1 MRFLLLALIISTT
14 TLRAGSVSGAPSS
27 KNSDGCFHCGA
38 DITSTKPGG
47 DGELQALRSIANALS
62 PEVDFGILAERI
74 CYMYLKPGD
83 KAAKVKHT
91 IVDFLED
98 NLNIK
103 DPSKKE
109 IISVLN
115 KHKNE
120 LTCDDKHFM
129 SYAIKRGLYNEIF
142 YFLFFDENDLYSE
155 EYKLDFN
162 AITKTY
168 NPKTKEYELMT
179 VLDYIEKV
187 ALVEKEAKS
196 TRRELN
202 EMKEDIIDLFG
213 AKRYEELSKK
223 EKAEAKQLIARR
235 EQERSQG

>member
-1 MRFLLLALIISTT
+1 
-14 TLRAGSVSGAPSS
+14 
-27 KNSDGCFHCGA
+27 
-38 DITSTKPGG
+38 
-47 DGELQALRSIANALS
+47 
-62 PEVDFGILAERI
+62 
-74 CYMYLKPGD
+74 MYLKPGD

>member
-47 DGELQALRSIANALS
+47 DGELAAIRDIAGAVNQNA
-62 PEVDFGILAERI
+62 DFSSLGRDI
-74 CYMYLKPGD
+74 CYAYLTTGD
-83 KAAKVKHT
+83 KVLNVKAAINRFFKNELG
-91 IVDFLED
+91 IER
-98 NLNIK
+98 
-103 DPSKKE
+103 PSKE
-109 IISVLN
+109 VIISTLN
-115 KHKNE
+115 KHKHD
-120 LTCDDKHFM
+120 LTCEGKHFM
-129 SYAIKRGLYNEIF
+129 SQAIKRGLYNEIF